1 MVHSDPELTCTL
13 AVHSAE
19 LLRTSEG
26 VASRD
31 TRLAVARSL
40 ARIYADVLR
49 EPLPPV
55 LVELLNRLEAR
66 EAVRR

>member
-1 MVHSDPELTCTL
+1 MVIAVPNSPVPWSFILQSPSELSK
-13 AVHSAE
+13 AAMSKDV
-19 LLRTSEG
+19 
-26 VASRD
+26 
-31 TRLAVARSL
+31 RLAVARNL

-55 LVELLNRLEAR
+55 LTELLNRLEAQ